1 VEQKLSEADDGR
13 KPSLGQKIRRYMI
26 AGLLLWLP
34 VGVTV
39 IILRFLVDLM
49 DRTLLL
55 LPAGWRPDA
64 LLGFRIPGL
73 GLLLALVVLLITGVA
88 LTNLVGRQLIHWWE
102 NLLKR
107 IPIVRSIYSGAKI
120 FTETVFSDKG
130 KAFKSVLL
138 VEYPRKGI
146 WTLGF
151 QSGEE
156 VAEVVHR
163 VGRGLVCVF
172 IPTTPNPTS
181 GFIIMVPRED
191 VMPLDMSV
199 DDAMRLIFTLGVVA
213 PDWAEA
219 VQAKG
224 LSAGTPPTPR

>member
-1 VEQKLSEADDGR
+1 MSEAEHEK
-13 KPSLGQKIRRYMI
+13 KPGFGQKIRRYML

-55 LPAGWRPDA
+55 LPEGWRPEA

-73 GLLLALVVLLITGVA
+73 GLLLALLVLFVTGLV
-88 LTNLVGRQLIHWWE
+88 LTNLVGRQLIRWWE
-102 NLLKR
+102 SLLRR

-151 QSGEE
+151 QSGDE
-156 VAEVVHR
+156 VAEAAHR
-163 VGRGLVCVF
+163 SGQGLVCVF
-172 IPTTPNPTS
+172 VPTTPNPTS
-181 GFIIMVPRED
+181 GFIIMVPDAD
-191 VMPLDMSV
+191 VIQLDMTI
-199 DDAMRLIFTLGVVA
+199 DEAMKLIFTLGVVA
-213 PDWAEA
+213 PDWTH
-219 VQAKG
+219 KG
-224 LSAGTPPTPR
+224 ANKVLPGGTDPGPR

>member
-1 VEQKLSEADDGR
+1 MSEADDGR

-156 VAEVVHR
+156 VAEVAHR

>member
-1 VEQKLSEADDGR
+1 MSEAEHDS
-13 KPSLGQKIRRYMI
+13 KPGFGQKIRRYMLT
-26 AGLLLWLP
+26 GLLLWLP

-55 LPAGWRPDA
+55 LPEGWRPEA

-73 GLLLALVVLLITGVA
+73 GLLLALLVLFVTGLV
-88 LTNLVGRQLIHWWE
+88 LTNLVGRQLIRWWE
-102 NLLKR
+102 SLLRR

-151 QSGEE
+151 QSGDE
-156 VAEVVHR
+156 VAEAAHR
-163 VGRGLVCVF
+163 SGQGLVCVF
-172 IPTTPNPTS
+172 VPTTPNPTS
-181 GFIIMVPRED
+181 GFIIMVPEAD
-191 VMPLDMSV
+191 VIQLDMTI
-199 DDAMRLIFTLGVVA
+199 DEAMRLIFTLGVVV
-213 PDWAEA
+213 PDWTH
-219 VQAKG
+219 KG
-224 LSAGTPPTPR
+224 AHKVLPGGTDPEPR